1 MTECV
6 PMPAR
11 RPSPKKSYPV
21 CSFER
26 ALSVIKSGCGSVRI
40 YGRHGKG
47 ENKVFILPE
56 AFRELSVM
64 ISYGRR
70 SPMNKNE
77 QKFVGLGH
85 WLKDE
90 RGHMITVVSHF
101 IEIMTT
107 NRTAVGASNLGPNGE
122 YNPGLDFLE
131 YHREEFL
138 RYEAEYNTDAHGC
151 TVDPFLKLCGP
162 SEYVLEGHTHPDL
175 GVFYSRTD
183 MVSGGARAAKSPVCI
198 FVCDP
203 VRREMLGSTG
213 RDFAPTEVIVFSR
226 DLPPIEKPEIRP
238 QADTSLNEIIRLASE
253 CLRSRSCNGKI
264 RIRPHL
270 GGECLTVKLRK

>member
-6 PMPAR
+6 PMPER
-11 RPSPKKSYPV
+11 RPSAPKSYPV
-21 CSFER
+21 CSLEK
-26 ALSVIKSGCGSVRI
+26 ALSVIKSRCGSVRI
-40 YGRHGKG
+40 CGRHGKG
-47 ENKVFILPE
+47 ENKVLILPE

-77 QKFVGLGH
+77 QKYIGLGH
-85 WLKDE
+85 WLKNE
-90 RGHMITVVSHF
+90 RGYMITVVSHF

-138 RYEAEYNTDAHGC
+138 RYEAQYNTDAHGY
-151 TVDPFLKLCGP
+151 TVDPFLKLCGS

-175 GVFYSRTD
+175 GTFFSVPD
-183 MVSGGARAAKSPVCI
+183 METGRARAAKTPICI

-226 DLPPIEKPEIRP
+226 DAPPTEKPEISP
-238 QADTSLNEIIRLASE
+238 QTDTSLNEIIRLASE
-253 CLRSRSCNGKI
+253 CLRSRGCNGKI